1 MNKRYTFFLL
11 AACLIATQSAL
22 AQGAPSPASP
32 ALRTDV
38 EATLGVF
45 QIQKDASGKEVLSA
59 TDKAAPG
66 ETLQYQAAYRN
77 NGMSAVTSL
86 APTLPLPVGLAYV
99 PGSARPANPQA
110 SVDGKTFASMPLKTL
125 AKTADGK
132 LQEQLVPYSDYRALR
147 WNVGS
152 LPANEQ
158 VTVSARAQVTPVSGS
173 VAPASR

>member
-1 MNKRYTFFLL
+1 MNKRYAFFLL
-11 AACLIATQSAL
+11 AACLIATQAL

-45 QIQKDASGKEVLSA
+45 QIKKDASGKEMLSA

-66 ETLQYQAAYRN
+66 ETLQYQVAYRN
-77 NGMSAVTSL
+77 NGKSAVTSM
-86 APTLPLPVGLAYV
+86 AATLPLPVGLAYV
-99 PGSARPANPQA
+99 PGSAQPANPQA

-125 AKTADGK
+125 VKTADGK
-132 LQEQLVPYSDYRALR
+132 LQEQLVPFSDYRALR

-152 LPANEQ
+152 LPASEQ